1 VQSRIWRG
9 GILNEILRSPYLR
22 DRYVLC
28 SKGRRFMKTRFYR
41 NLGFW
46 WDYSRFAAAS
56 YAITDKL
63 LHNYFETNWII
74 SASRNKIYK
83 CQLQV
88 LMLRVAIL
96 FTQKAYLIG
105 STVINY
111 RHLRK
116 MFKKV

>member
-22 DRYVLC
+22 DRYMLC

-74 SASRNKIYK
+74 SAQSRDKVYK

-88 LMLRVAIL
+88 LMLRVAI
-96 FTQKAYLIG
+96 FMQKAYLIG

-111 RHLRK
+111 RRSRK